1 MSKLTSAG
9 SVGKANN
16 DSREKVRRYVRLTN
30 LIPELLQLVDDGF
43 VHDKRTYLTLGI
55 TTGVELSY
63 LSKDAQKLVYY
74 TIGYEAA
81 TPSYAQALRI
91 RKLAEKKKLDFDVLE
106 KILCEEKGNQH
117 EKISF

>member
-9 SVGKANN
+9 SVGKSNN
-16 DSREKVRRYVRLTN
+16 DSREKVRRYIRITN

-43 VHDKRTYLTLGI
+43 IHDKRTYLTLGI
-55 TTGVELSY
+55 TTAAELSY
-63 LSKDAQKLVYY
+63 LSKDVQKLVYY

-81 TPSYAQALRI
+81 TPGYAQALRI

-106 KILCEEKGNQH
+106 KKLCEEKGN
-117 EKISF
+117 